1 MIFGPGINNRIGAP
15 GMIFG
20 HPGAGDRALHVSL
33 DENNCLV
40 IDNDPLITVSVSL
53 DEDNCLIVEG
63 AT

>member
-1 MIFGPGINNRIGAP
+1 MRSIYLTDQLFLRRRRRG
-15 GMIFG
+15 
-20 HPGAGDRALHVSL
+20 RALHVSL

-63 AT
+63 TT